1 MHVVLQSHLRPE
13 TIQLRS
19 SSFFNFSPAKR
30 NGPDGANLFIF
41 HIPDDYT
48 NMHLLHLFERF
59 GNVVKASISVEASTG
74 RGQGFGFVSYD
85 NPESAKVAIQHL
97 HGFQVSCVQP

>member
-1 MHVVLQSHLRPE
+1 MCLDYCYHVLKRV
-13 TIQLRS
+13 QLNHYS
-19 SSFFNFSPAKR
+19 YSVA
-30 NGPDGANLFIF
+30 GANLFIF

-48 NMHLLHLFERF
+48 NMHLLQLFGRF
-59 GNVVKASISVEASTG
+59 GNVISLRISIEASTG

-97 HGFQVSCVQP
+97 HGFQVSCVQS